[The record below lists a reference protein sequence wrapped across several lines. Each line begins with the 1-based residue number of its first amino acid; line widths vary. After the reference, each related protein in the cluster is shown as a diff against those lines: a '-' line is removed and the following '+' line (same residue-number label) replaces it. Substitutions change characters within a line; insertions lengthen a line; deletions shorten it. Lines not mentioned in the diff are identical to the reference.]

1 MKMMP
6 IYAATAAV
14 LLSTTAM
21 AQTAAPTG
29 TMGAT
34 TSATAATGMA
44 PTFVTRQMA
53 DQHMASNLIGSAVR
67 GPADEN
73 LGDINDLL
81 IDRSGNV
88 AAVVIG
94 VGGFLG
100 IGEKDVAVPFQSVE
114 VTRVDGK
121 DRLVLRKTKDEL
133 KNAPTFTEA
142 DKAPASTGSVN
153 TNRPATPPA
162 TR

>member
-1 MKMMP
+1 MMP

-21 AQTAAPTG
+21 AQTAAPTS

-67 GPADEN
+67 RPADED

-81 IDRSGNV
+81 IDHSGNV
-88 AAVVIG
+88 AAVVID
-94 VGGFLG
+94 VSSFG
-100 IGEKDVAVPFQSVE
+100 IGEKDVAVSVPVGQ
-114 VTRVDGK
+114 VTRVDGLK
-121 DRLVLRKTKDEL
+121 DRLVLRKTKDEA
-133 KNAPTFTEA
+133 KRA
-142 DKAPASTGSVN
+142 DLHRGGQSPRQHRQREHQPSGHPAGH
-153 TNRPATPPA
+153 P
-162 TR
+162 